1 MAQPITSVQNAKVLD
16 IDFVGKFE
24 QGVSQLLNVLGIYS
38 PQVLQAGYQIQQ
50 YQIMGTLEDGK
61 VVEGQEIPLT
71 NYNISKAQP
80 HVVELKQYRKQTTKQ
95 AILKSG
101 YESSVGKTD
110 AQMIRDIQGV
120 IRKELFDFL
129 AGGTGTATGVGLQD
143 AVANA
148 WGVLSTEMSK
158 LDREGEPVYFFN
170 PMDVAA
176 YLGAA
181 SINNVESAFGFSY
194 VENFFGLGT
203 CIIDARVPAG
213 TFFATPK
220 ENINCYV
227 ADLGALAQAGFDYT
241 YDETGLIG
249 VHHQPVYSNGTAETI
264 ADTGL
269 VLFPEVTNLIV
280 KGEIKKP
287 AAAKK

>member
-1 MAQPITSVQNAKVLD
+1 MPGEITSVSNDKVLD

-50 YQIMGTLEDGK
+50 YEISGTLESGDVG
-61 VVEGQEIPLT
+61 EGQTIPLT
-71 NYNISKAQP
+71 DYTIGKTNEY
-80 HVVELKQYRKQTTKQ
+80 VVQLKQYRKQTSKQ

-120 IRKELFDFL
+120 IRKELFEFL
-129 AGGTGTATGVGLQD
+129 ESGTGAAAGVGLQD

-170 PMDVAA
+170 PMDVAT

-181 SINNVESAFGFSY
+181 SINNVETAFGFSY